1 VSFGLFYEMLSLILG
16 SWWEVEKERGPDPFP
31 GLDMRKVD
39 MTAYNSPRITLQRRQ
54 LQYYRLIGEL
64 PKSTDDPNIHA
75 AAHLY
80 ASDRNGL
87 FAVGRP
93 HHSSR

>member
-1 VSFGLFYEMLSLILG
+1 MD
-16 SWWEVEKERGPDPFP
+16 KFP

-39 MTAYNSPRITLQRRQ
+39 MDKYNRHRKTLDRRQ
-54 LQYYRLIGEL
+54 LQFYRVIGAMPSIE
-64 PKSTDDPNIHA
+64 DDPNLHA

-87 FAVGRP
+87 FPV
-93 HHSSR
+93 SRNLEFPY